1 MTLVIMVRY
10 APQNQKFEENKNWK
24 LLVISLENKFE
35 STLVNGQQIKYFST
49 QKLLVLYTNG

>member
-1 MTLVIMVRY
+1 MVRY
-10 APQNQKFEENKNWK
+10 APQNQKFEEKKNWK

>member
-10 APQNQKFEENKNWK
+10 APQNQKFEEKTNWK

>member
-10 APQNQKFEENKNWK
+10 APQNQKFEEKKNWK

-49 QKLLVLYTNG
+49 KKLLVLYTNG

>member
-10 APQNQKFEENKNWK
+10 APQNQKFEEKKNWK